1 MTKFPQQNEVINS
14 ILNGIVQ
21 AKNNFLFW
29 TNDRLSL
36 SYGPHKIVTIHIAQ
50 EIAKIKE
57 NTPEI
62 FINATVTDILRCSL
76 PNRNEYP
83 TFMAKRGL
91 TEGDFSIT
99 LDERIPHSNNNDSIS
114 RVIISVKNNVI
125 NTKKEYLDEIE
136 RICKMVQ
143 RNEEFKESS
152 LDYGVFTFYSD
163 ITKDAR
169 KKLDKRIPEII
180 KNFDKVVSKYD
191 NLKATFK
198 GSDINKT
205 KDNEEWSMSCYII
218 EPFYK

>member
-1 MTKFPQQNEVINS
+1 MSNFPKQNEVVDA

-29 TNDRLSL
+29 TNNRLSL

-57 NTPEI
+57 KAPEI
-62 FINATVTDILRCSL
+62 FINATVTDILRCTL
-76 PNRNEYP
+76 PDRTEYP
-83 TFMAKRGL
+83 NFMAKRGL
-91 TEGDFSIT
+91 TEGTFSIT

-125 NTKKEYLDEIE
+125 NTKKEYLDEID

-143 RNEEFKESS
+143 RDEEYKESS

-180 KNFDKVVSKYD
+180 KNFDKVVAQYD

-198 GSDINKT
+198 GGEINKT
-205 KDNEEWSMSCYII
+205 DNDEEWSMSCYII